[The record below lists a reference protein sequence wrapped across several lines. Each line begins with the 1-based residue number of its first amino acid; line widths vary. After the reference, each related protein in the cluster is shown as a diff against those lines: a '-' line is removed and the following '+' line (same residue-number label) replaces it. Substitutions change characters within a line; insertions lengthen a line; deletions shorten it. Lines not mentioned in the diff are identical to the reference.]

1 MKAKRL
7 LVLLIGLAFF
17 IALITSCLFIFSIK
31 SVKTEYNVSESFNE
45 TEVYNTLNEFNGK
58 NLLFFNEEEV
68 YVSLSKFTNL
78 KVLSVKKTYP
88 NLLEVKVSERL
99 VSYALLYGD
108 SIYLLD
114 NEGFIISE
122 QSADYELNNI
132 IKITLADITAV
143 NLVPGSKLSTS
154 FNELFYS
161 SLEIAETALSDEAEF
176 NSSKI
181 KDCVKEIKI
190 SNSSNVKLA
199 LFSTCSGVDIR
210 INKPDEDGVAKAQKG
225 FKKYHEL
232 AIDYYKTYDTI
243 DVTKLKDSNEIVVK
257 WTSGEIK
264 R

>member
-17 IALITSCLFIFSIK
+17 ISLILSCLFIFSIK
-31 SVKTEYNVSESFNE
+31 TVKTEFNVSADFDE
-45 TEVYNTLNEFNGK
+45 TNVQNTLNEFNGK

-68 YVSLSKFTNL
+68 GLALSKFSNV

-99 VSYALLYGD
+99 VSYALCYND
-108 SIYLLD
+108 NIYLLD

-122 QSADYELNNI
+122 RSDDYDTKNL
-132 IKITLADITAV
+132 IKIKLADIKAV
-143 NLVPGSKLSTS
+143 NLVVGSKISTD

-161 SLEIAETALSDEAEF
+161 AIEIAETTLTEELEF
-176 NSSKI
+176 TGTKI
-181 KDCVKEIKI
+181 KDCVKEITI
-190 SNSSNVKLA
+190 SNSNKVKVA
-199 LFSTCSGVDIR
+199 VFSTYSGVAIR
-210 INKPDEDGVAKAQKG
+210 INKPDEDGTDKAQKG
-225 FKKYHEL
+225 FTEYHKL
-232 AIDYYKTYDTI
+232 INDYYKTYDTI
-243 DVTKLKDSNEIVVK
+243 DVTKIESTGKIKVT